1 MMASKARLFGDDTA
15 FLAILASKDPREQK
29 LPRSSSASLCPRA
42 MAIRMRKHCTTWQPC
57 KIFPKRGDA
66 TCPYSNRQPP
76 PRRSKTNA
84 TADLSACNGTSA
96 ILGQHK
102 ACPDRD
108 DSERTRSV
116 TTPSVPLSHDAE
128 NAFLTGKKTPPFIMG
143 KQLRWMHNTNA
154 TADVSPCNGI
164 PRFSASTKPVPR
176 SR

>member
-1 MMASKARLFGDDTA
+1 MIR
-15 FLAILASKDPREQK
+15 
-29 LPRSSSASLCPRA
+29 RSQPSLLRKTPRA
-42 MAIRMRKHCTTWQPC
+42 KTPRPSRTSLWPRVMAIRMRKHCTTWQPC
-57 KIFPKRGDA
+57 KFFPKRGDPP
-66 TCPYSNRQPP
+66 CPYSNRQPP
-76 PRRSKTNA
+76 PRRSKTTA
-84 TADLSACNGTSA
+84 TADLSACNDTSA

-128 NAFLTGKKTPPFIMG
+128 NAFLNRKEDFPIHHGQAAQRPQYGCIIPMLLLTRALVTIF
-143 KQLRWMHNTNA
+143 
-154 TADVSPCNGI
+154 